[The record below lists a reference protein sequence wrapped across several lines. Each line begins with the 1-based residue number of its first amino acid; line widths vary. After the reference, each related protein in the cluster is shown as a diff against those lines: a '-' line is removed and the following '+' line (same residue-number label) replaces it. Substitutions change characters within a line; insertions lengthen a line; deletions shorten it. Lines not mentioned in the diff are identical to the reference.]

1 MHQNCKFLFVGSK
14 ERLKRKIEK
23 HEGTVLDQCRFRLV
37 WRSSYFRRG
46 LSFQIKG
53 NYEKTGNGYLLRY
66 RFVPT
71 AMTILW
77 VSIPMLICIAF
88 AFHFLIASNADA
100 AGALLLFSL
109 LYPTIALWQAVSCH
123 KQFRKDFEIA
133 TG

>member
-1 MHQNCKFLFVGSK
+1 MQSKCELLFVGSK

-37 WRSSYFRRG
+37 WRSGYFRRG

-53 NYEKTGNGYLLRY
+53 SYEKTEGGYLLRY

-71 AMTILW
+71 VMTMLW
-77 VSIPMLICIAF
+77 VSVPALTCIGF
-88 AFHFLIASNADA
+88 AVYFWMVSNADA
-100 AGALLLFSL
+100 AAALLLYSL
-109 LYPTIALWQAVSCH
+109 LHPAIALWQAASCH
-123 KQFRKDFEIA
+123 KQFRKSFEVV